1 MLVGVTLAFGEV
13 ALRFHC
19 PRTATVRATTD
30 CVLLKLG
37 REVFLEAL
45 AAEREEMEEAAAA
58 GGGEERP
65 RTMLD
70 PDALLDFANLARPL
84 EHWERE
90 MLATLFT
97 VEARLA
103 LFTPTPH
110 HSFHTPPPELERG
123 AASLTT
129 HRPPMHMPVPLNS
142 IECVPGTL

>member
-1 MLVGVTLAFGEV
+1 MLVCVTLAFGEV

-70 PDALLDFANLARPL
+70 PDALLDFASLARPL

-97 VEARLA
+97 VEARVGPNSHSRHL
-103 LFTPTPH
+103 TSH
-110 HSFHTPPPELERG
+110 HIVSTAHRRPAPP
-123 AASLTT
+123 A
-129 HRPPMHMPVPLNS
+129 
-142 IECVPGTL
+142 